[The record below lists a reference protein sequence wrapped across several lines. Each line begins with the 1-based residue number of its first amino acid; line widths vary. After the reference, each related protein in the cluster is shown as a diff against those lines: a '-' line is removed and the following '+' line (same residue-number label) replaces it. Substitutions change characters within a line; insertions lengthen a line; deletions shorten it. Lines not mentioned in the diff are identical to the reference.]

1 MLDLYFGEG
10 MRSIWTE
17 DTSVEWIAGRKRVVD
32 PAKLARARVN
42 HAAHA
47 SVFYIPAHRALTL
60 RNGWPRHF
68 GDYALGD
75 PFVVREFSDVL
86 RLLLEHEPEVLARA
100 EPNSNRWDYGI
111 GLPTVQGRGEAVLW
125 LEVHHASSGE
135 AKAVIKKLEWL
146 QLWLREQ
153 APRLDALRKTFV
165 WQLSNVEHNPND
177 TRRRTLLA
185 EQYGLKR
192 AGRRLR
198 LADYA

>member
-1 MLDLYFGEG
+1 MP
-10 MRSIWTE
+10 RT
-17 DTSVEWIAGRKRVVD
+17 TGRKKPRTTTAFQTAVE
-32 PAKLARARVN
+32 ATS
-42 HAAHA
+42 
-47 SVFYIPAHRALTL
+47 SVCDAHRPGLQALL
-60 RNGWPRHF
+60 RADRERIIDGPLAT
-68 GDYALGD
+68 GSIALD
-75 PFVVREFSDVL
+75 EALV
-86 RLLLEHEPEVLARA
+86 RA

-111 GLPTVQGRGEAVLW
+111 GLPTVQGRGESVLW

-135 AKAVIKKLEWL
+135 AKTVIKKLEWL